1 MLALLGN
8 LAFKFYNK
16 VKSLESEREWY
27 VSRLAYNFSATVDT
41 VKFLN
46 GNVGPG
52 RLFCFIT
59 DGTIRLGV
67 EDSLMHHLKHFT
79 ELRFNESKSDDSV
92 IFVLPGADRWKA
104 KDKVLVNTPSDEL
117 KIFREDVLIYEDKV
131 SNLLE
136 GRLIKT
142 YD

>member
-1 MLALLGN
+1 MLALVGN
-8 LAFKFYNK
+8 LVFKFYNK
-16 VKSLESEREWY
+16 VQSLESEREWY
-27 VSRLAYNFSATVDT
+27 VSQLAYNFSATVDT
-41 VKFLN
+41 VIFLD

-52 RLFCFIT
+52 RLFCAVT
-59 DGTIRLGV
+59 DGSARAGV
-67 EDSLMHHLKHFT
+67 EDSLMHQLKHFT
-79 ELRFNESKSDDSV
+79 ELRFNESKNDDTL
-92 IFVLPGADRWKA
+92 IFVVPGADRWKA
-104 KDKVLVNTPSDEL
+104 NDKILVNTLANEL